1 MASFAPVRLL
11 TLVASALLVTACG
24 NSEYQDLDA
33 FMEQVRAKPAG
44 NIKPIPPLQTYKAFN
59 YAASAMRSPFD
70 RPVDVK
76 EVAEIQVSSNV
87 KPDPDRPREYL
98 EEFSLDSLTMV
109 GSIKMANVR
118 WALIKDSDGS
128 VHRVRRGM
136 YLGRNH
142 GRVVESE
149 EGYVALIEI
158 VANGSNG
165 WIERPRTIKLQ
176 QVDNK

>member
-1 MASFAPVRLL
+1 MAGR
-11 TLVASALLVTACG
+11 TLKLVSTVALAALLAACG
-24 NSEYQDLDA
+24 SSDYSDLDQ
-33 FMEQVRAKPAG
+33 FMDEVRAKPAG
-44 NIKPIPPLQTYKAFN
+44 TIKPIPPIQTYKAFN

-76 EVAEIQVSSNV
+76 EIAEIQVSSNV

-98 EEFSLDSLTMV
+98 EEFSLDSLSMV
-109 GSIKMANVR
+109 GSIQMGGTR
-118 WALIKDSDGS
+118 WALIKDGDGS
-128 VHRVRRGM
+128 VHRVKRGM
-136 YLGRNH
+136 HLGRNH
-142 GRVVESE
+142 GRIVESE

-176 QVDNK
+176 QVDTR